1 MTLGSKKKKRKKG
14 TGRLPETRGANH
26 MVEDLRLSQ
35 MNKRPSGSQPKDGE
49 NKSSSG
55 VSPSQDVTMV
65 IRWKQYLLL
74 DFLAAYCARRS
85 SFILAASSS
94 S

>member
-1 MTLGSKKKKRKKG
+1 M
-14 TGRLPETRGANH
+14 GADH
-26 MVEDLRLSQ
+26 TAEDLRLSQ
-35 MNKRPSGSQPKDGE
+35 MNKCPSGSQPKDGE

-55 VSPSQDVTMV
+55 VSPWQDVTMV
-65 IRWKQYLLL
+65 KALVNLLL